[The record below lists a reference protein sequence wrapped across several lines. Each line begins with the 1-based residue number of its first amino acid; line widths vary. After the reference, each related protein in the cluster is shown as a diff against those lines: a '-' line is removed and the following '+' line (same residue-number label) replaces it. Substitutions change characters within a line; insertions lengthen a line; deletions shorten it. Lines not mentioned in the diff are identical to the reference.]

1 MNSVAVWGLRC
12 ARTTGLIGL
21 LVFGVAPRAS
31 AVQSQPAVDVVG
43 VSVSLPDPDNEY
55 GQSLVPGRSPGVE
68 VHVRVQD
75 KSKTFIGV
83 VDAENNPEAV
93 TALHDGSGN
102 AMAAGSSFGGFGNNI
117 SEDGHSVTVQVS
129 SSDVPPAGSNSLQV
143 KGTVILLAGADEK
156 TEDAALTLATD
167 STVKLGGI
175 EAKVTQADAGGDE
188 DSCWFGLEANKSF
201 DTIAEFKFLDAAGKE
216 LEGQSMGDSSF
227 GFGDEMTYQKNFS
240 VAAKPGSKITV
251 RIRYFK
257 STEEVKI
264 PIDLAVSLGLG
275 K

>member
-1 MNSVAVWGLRC
+1 MISVAIGGLRC

-21 LVFGVAPRAS
+21 LAFAVAVPAS
-31 AVQSQPAVDVVG
+31 AFQSQPAVDVVG

-83 VDAENNPEAV
+83 VDAEQNAEAV
-93 TALHDGSGN
+93 TTLHDGSGN
-102 AMAAGSSFGGFGNNI
+102 AMAAGSSFGFGNNI

-143 KGTVILLAGADEK
+143 KGTIILQAGADET
-156 TEDAALTLATD
+156 TEDAALTLATE

-175 EAKVTQADAGGDE
+175 EAKVTQADEGVDE
-188 DSCWFGLEANKSF
+188 NSCWLGLEASNSF

-216 LEGQSMGDSSF
+216 LEGQSMGGGSF

-257 STEEVKI
+257 STEEIKI
-264 PIDLAVSLGLG
+264 PVDMPVALGLG